1 MEGGKEAAVGP
12 CGGEK
17 HGARPAL
24 REHTMKKKVLVV
36 DDSELVYQELR
47 YHLGRCG
54 RYEAAYYCPDASRL
68 VELYEEHRPDLVAV
82 DVVMPGID
90 GIQAAKKLLAQAP
103 GGPGGHHY
111 LDGLH
116 RDYGGGRGGGGPG
129 LSAQALQPPADHP
142 DL

>member
-12 CGGEK
+12 CGGGK
-17 HGARPAL
+17 HGARPVL

-90 GIQAAKKLLAQAP
+90 GIQAAKKLLAKHPEARVVIITSMVYTEIMEEAEAA
-103 GGPGGHHY
+103 GA
-111 LDGLH
+111 
-116 RDYGGGRGGGGPG
+116 RGFLPK
-129 LSAQALQPPADHP
+129 ALQPPADHP